1 MKTSRLEQKLSK
13 LRFPLLETEENLDVY
28 ETLAEVVQ
36 SNDTRYWEALPV
48 LLANASRE
56 PDFNPQKV
64 YDYLKD
70 KKLKDYWSDLFLLA
84 LSLWED
90 QDVYVRSFKELVS
103 KDKEKLIKLKG
114 YLANN
119 ENFLLAGHRL
129 SAQRLKDL
137 FRNYCLTQSKEFRKA
152 QSDQDALSLEYAL
165 SQVFSPKQK
174 ELVRKKLQGEKL
186 TKTER
191 EYYSRTVKKK
201 ALALAN
207 TELHHLAQRL
217 VG

>member
-1 MKTSRLEQKLSK
+1 MSRLEQKLSK
-13 LRFPLLETEENLDVY
+13 LGFPLLETEENLDVY

-56 PDFNPQKV
+56 PDFNHQKV

-174 ELVRKKLQGEKL
+174 ELFRKKLQGEKL

-207 TELHHLAQRL
+207 TELHRLAQRL